1 MGPSPSAQRSITD
14 LPILAKLSIPGSP
27 DWVGIDSNAVW
38 ISNAA
43 KNSVSRIDPATNS
56 IATTVAV
63 GRQPCSG
70 LAVGFGGLWVPSC
83 GDRRVDRVDT
93 TTNIVTAHIPTR
105 VGDSEGAIAVGMGSV
120 WLMTDRQ
127 GTLARIDP
135 TTNQIAARI
144 RTVPDSF
151 AVATGAGA
159 VWVTSTG
166 GNVLSRVDPQRNR
179 VTARIPVGRSPRFL
193 CVFEDHVWV
202 LNQGDGTVSRVDATA
217 NRVVATIP
225 VGVPGPGGDIAAG
238 EGSVWV
244 TAINVPLTR
253 VDTKKNK
260 VAVQFVGKGGDAM
273 RVGLGSLWL
282 CSFFLQEVWRVNPDV
297 G

>member
-1 MGPSPSAQRSITD
+1 
-14 LPILAKLSIPGSP
+14 
-27 DWVGIDSNAVW
+27 
-38 ISNAA
+38 
-43 KNSVSRIDPATNS
+43 
-56 IATTVAV
+56 
-63 GRQPCSG
+63 
-70 LAVGFGGLWVPSC
+70 
-83 GDRRVDRVDT
+83 
-93 TTNIVTAHIPTR
+93 
-105 VGDSEGAIAVGMGSV
+105 
-120 WLMTDRQ
+120 
-127 GTLARIDP
+127 
-135 TTNQIAARI
+135 
-144 RTVPDSF
+144 
-151 AVATGAGA
+151 
-159 VWVTSTG
+159 
-166 GNVLSRVDPQRNR
+166 
-179 VTARIPVGRSPRFL
+179 
-193 CVFEDHVWV
+193 VFEDHVWV